1 MKSYKILRVISI
13 YNEIFSNFLE
23 KRDVSFETYEELL
36 EKFKAEH
43 YLYINSFEE
52 NMIKHKNLSNLI
64 IYNFE
69 NLQDKWLQENSTK
82 FTKNFNREEKLFEI
96 FRLQLAKMKPDVLFF
111 QHSTPFDLLRLKNLK
126 EDFPFIKKIIF
137 HNGIPIKDSNLKYV
151 DHIFSAVPYLASFYK
166 SQSINSSL
174 LYHYFDKEILQ
185 KLSKSE
191 SYNDDLIFIGK
202 TGDFSDKNHL
212 SRFEFLN
219 KILNNDN
226 INFKC
231 FSLEKKRQE
240 LIENKFS
247 QKKILRDKI
256 LNLLKKIKP
265 SYLKYLKFKNLP
277 LKLDNLLN
285 DAIKNE
291 KKIRF
296 LHQIH
301 KNRILAPI
309 YGIEMYEQLKNSRV
323 VFNMHTDEA
332 NNESGNIRMFEVTGV
347 GSCLITNDSANIKD
361 LFIPDQEILTY
372 KSYDEFLSKYK
383 EIINNENLQKILR
396 INGQNKTIKH
406 HTTEKRVEEMNHLIN
421 QILN

>member
-13 YNEIFSNFLE
+13 YSEIFSNFFE

-52 NMIKHKNLSNLI
+52 NMIKHKNISNLI

-69 NLQDKWLQENSTK
+69 RLQDKWLQENSTK

-96 FRLQLAKMKPDVLFF
+96 FRLQLDKMKPDVLFF
-111 QHSTPFDLLRLKNLK
+111 QHSAPFDLLRLKNLK

-151 DHIFSAVPYLASFYK
+151 DYIFSAVPYLANFYK

-174 LYHYFDKEILQ
+174 LYHYFDKEILK
-185 KLSKSE
+185 KLSKFE

-202 TGDFSDKNHL
+202 TGDLSDKNHL

-219 KILNNDN
+219 KILKNDS

-247 QKKILRDKI
+247 KKKILRDAI
-256 LNLLKKIKP
+256 LNLLKIMKP
-265 SYLKYLKFKNLP
+265 SFLKYIKFKNLP
-277 LKLDNLLN
+277 SKLNNLIN
-285 DAIKNE
+285 DTIKNE
-291 KKIRF
+291 KKNKIF
-296 LHQIH
+296 TS
-301 KNRILAPI
+301 
-309 YGIEMYEQLKNSRV
+309 NS
-323 VFNMHTDEA
+323 
-332 NNESGNIRMFEVTGV
+332 
-347 GSCLITNDSANIKD
+347 
-361 LFIPDQEILTY
+361 QE
-372 KSYDEFLSKYK
+372 
-383 EIINNENLQKILR
+383 
-396 INGQNKTIKH
+396 
-406 HTTEKRVEEMNHLIN
+406 
-421 QILN
+421 